1 MKSENY
7 FYYEKKHK
15 TKSEKREEYAY
26 KLKQKLYT
34 FLLENRY
41 FEKKLNAIDRHTKL
55 RNDREIHISRNYYS
69 DRIISKN
76 QPKSYKKLKLPY
88 ISFFEVIEIDKFDNF
103 KKNLISKFS
112 SKHSRFGKEIRYK
125 DELEKKLNKI
135 KIDLDSSGF
144 GNLINLNFKEL
155 KTNHS
160 DYIDFLTISYIKT
173 NESYFILHI
182 EVKPSEKFNKVSS
195 KIFKS
200 SETSLSTRHFHSF
213 KNIFKDRLFTGYTSF
228 KGSLTRENI
237 DNLISDLQFQIDYNI
252 LRHLNGYFT
261 TSKLTHKIP
270 KIEHYTIKKL
280 KKHKENNSFYSFFSF
295 SNIVQFTSKDGLVD
309 VYTNNED
316 NLVTIIKEEEHGKKI
331 RTGSDHTDYD
341 WLESY
346 YLIQSM
352 AFPCVF
358 DAILNEEFSKLNHI
372 KRKMYDFLENT
383 NKWRFYKYFLL
394 FHQNNKYLK
403 LKKEITKLNLI
414 TNRYKNEFN
423 DRALNFLINH
433 SSDVSQYEYSDK
445 NRRQIDESN
454 LLTYYIEKFKDR
466 IKYLTKKKDDINT
479 VFKNI
484 EELNSYRTNFILQV
498 VSLIIGILAF
508 IFAFE
513 KVRDYIMELLNK

>member
-7 FYYEKKHK
+7 FYYDKKHK
-15 TKSEKREEYAY
+15 TKSEKREEYVY
-26 KLKQKLYT
+26 KIKQKLYN
-34 FLLENRY
+34 FLLENKF
-41 FEKKLNAIDRHTKL
+41 FEKKLNVIDRHTKL
-55 RNDREIHISRNYYS
+55 RNEREIHISRNYYS
-69 DRIISKN
+69 DRIISKHQTKN
-76 QPKSYKKLKLPY
+76 YKKLKLPY

-112 SKHSRFGKEIRYK
+112 SKHSGFGKEIRYK

-135 KIDLDSSGF
+135 KINLDTSEF
-144 GNLINLNFKEL
+144 GKLISLNFKKL
-155 KTNHS
+155 KANNS

-182 EVKPSEKFNKVSS
+182 EVKPSEKFNNLIS

-213 KNIFKDRLFTGYTSF
+213 KNILKHRLFTGYTSF

-237 DNLISDLQFQIDYNI
+237 DNVISDLQYQIDYNI
-252 LRHLNGYFT
+252 LKPLNGYFT

-280 KKHKENNSFYSFFSF
+280 KKHKENNSLYSFFNF
-295 SNIVQFTSKDGLVD
+295 SNIVQFTSNDELVD
-309 VYTNNED
+309 VYTNRED
-316 NLVTIIKEEEHGKKI
+316 NVIYIIEEEHGKKI

-358 DAILNEEFSKLNHI
+358 DAILNQEFSKLNHI

-433 SSDVSQYEYSDK
+433 SSDVSKYRYSDK
-445 NRRQIDESN
+445 NRRQIDNTN
-454 LLTYYIEKFKDR
+454 LLSYYIENFQHQ

-513 KVRDYIMELLNK
+513 KVRDFIVELVNK